1 MRPVLVLSEQNFLFS
16 GNKII
21 FTRETPARCG
31 NKSFYISHLILLSCA
46 GVEGALQGKEGGF

>member
-1 MRPVLVLSEQNFLFS
+1 MIL
-16 GNKII
+16 
-21 FTRETPARCG
+21 TRETAALTG